1 MGRSTM
7 ASEASEEEIEK
18 ICPLCQN
25 IFVLSKIKDH
35 IETIHLKLIMKS
47 NRNEALDIDDEV
59 DEEDKEVNEDEED
72 TKEALLTTEHKICP
86 FCHDSFDKN
95 EIMDHIGINHVKP
108 DIMVLDVDNKVE
120 NDNEVNEDEEDTKE
134 ALVTT
139 EQRICPF
146 CHVSFAKNEIK
157 DHIGIDHLKPIII
170 GNYDRPE
177 IKEALLT
184 SLGLNPKIILRKLTP
199 EQLQDHG
206 LVDQQMD
213 FSLDV
218 TKVQCDKC
226 DKIFK
231 TKSKLKRHTQSVH
244 EGVKFPCKQCPEI
257 YSYHDGLRRHMKNY
271 HGGLVDQPMD
281 IKDFSPDVTKFQCDK
296 CDKIFFSNTNLKRHT
311 QSVHEGVKFPCK
323 QCPTIFC
330 FHDDLRRH
338 MKKYHGGLRF
348 PCSECPKVFSYKLE
362 LRRHMKAIHEGFQFE
377 SFECELC
384 SKTFSL
390 KGNL

>member
-108 DIMVLDVDNKVE
+108 DVMVLDVDNKVE
-120 NDNEVNEDEEDTKE
+120 NDNEVNEGEEDTKE

-231 TKSKLKRHTQSVH
+231 KKSKLKRHTQSVH

-281 IKDFSPDVTKFQCDK
+281 IRDK
-296 CDKIFFSNTNLKRHT
+296 CDKIFFSKHSLKRHI

-323 QCPTIFC
+323 QCQEIYSS
-330 FHDDLRRH
+330 DDALR
-338 MKKYHGGLRF
+338 
-348 PCSECPKVFSYKLE
+348 S
-362 LRRHMKAIHEGFQFE
+362 
-377 SFECELC
+377 
-384 SKTFSL
+384 
-390 KGNL
+390 